1 MPTVLRMKQTVPSDD
16 LGNPT
21 IEQLYRMYNDESSI
35 PIVRQQAELIVKL
48 NALLTVMKSTWR
60 VLVSPRPD
68 DTIGLRRQP
77 PLRHHPPRTSI
88 LASRERLEGLLLD
101 SLRRFPA
108 MTTGYHDGTQRT

>member
-1 MPTVLRMKQTVPSDD
+1 
-16 LGNPT
+16 
-21 IEQLYRMYNDESSI
+21 MYNDESSI

-77 PLRHHPPRTSI
+77 PLRHHPPRTEDINPGFQGTSGRT
-88 LASRERLEGLLLD
+88 ASRQPQKVPRD
-101 SLRRFPA
+101 
-108 MTTGYHDGTQRT
+108 DGTQRT